1 MSLASIDPNLACLG
15 VNRDD
20 IKWYSSRDPIFST
33 HGVLYDEERKIYTRV
48 PCEVAKTVS
57 NSVFM
62 LSHRTAGGRVRFVTD
77 SPYIALRASMP
88 AFKPATNISITAS
101 HGFSLY
107 IDGQF
112 NQRFSPSIEDMLEAD
127 YSDPFTNRIRF
138 SALSKEEAN
147 PAVISDRLIEIYL
160 PLYGGLCD
168 LQIGLIEGST
178 VKPAPEYIKDK
189 PLVFYGSSITQGAG
203 VSRPGNDYVS
213 LTARMLNRD
222 YINLGF
228 SGSGNAEREI
238 IDYMLSIDASLYA
251 FDYNLYDSRPERVL
265 PPHYE
270 LYKYIRE
277 KRPNA
282 AILLCDKPYYDYDT
296 TYERRHNI
304 IKATYERAI
313 AEGDELVAFLEAK
326 DMFGSVD
333 RGACVADASHPND
346 LGAYRIASV
355 MSPMIEKL
363 LSKRK

>member
-1 MSLASIDPNLACLG
+1 MSLANIDPNLACLS

-20 IKWYSSRDPIFST
+20 IKWFSSRDKRFAT

-48 PCEVAKTVS
+48 PHDIAKSVS
-57 NSVFM
+57 NSVFN

-77 SPYIALRASMP
+77 SPYIALRASLP
-88 AFKPATNISITAS
+88 AFKPAPNLSITSS

-112 NQRFSPSIEDMLEAD
+112 NQRFSPSIEDILAAD
-127 YSDPFTNRIRF
+127 YSDPYTKRIRF
-138 SALSKEEAN
+138 AALSKEEAI

-168 LQIGLIEGST
+168 LEIGLIEGSSI
-178 VKPAPEYIKDK
+178 KPAPEYVADA

-203 VSRPGNDYVS
+203 VSRPGNDYIS
-213 LTARMLNRD
+213 LAARTLNRD

-265 PPHYE
+265 PPHYD
-270 LYKYIRE
+270 LYKYIRN

-296 TYERRHNI
+296 TYERRRRI
-304 IKATYERAI
+304 IMDTYERAI
-313 AEGDELVAFLEAK
+313 KEGDNLVGILEAK
-326 DMFGSVD
+326 DMFGDLD

-346 LGAYRIASV
+346 LGAYRIAAAL
-355 MSPMIEKL
+355 SPIIENL